1 MTENKKLLDLYKEN
15 VHDFYNIDYIVTIY
29 DKKSDYKDV
38 SVFLKKLKK
47 IIESNVNN
55 NTNTKIDPI
64 TGNIR
69 ESVKTIIYEL
79 FNKPIEKIKKPIE
92 KIEKN
97 KTITVE
103 QLHQIVK
110 RISEAIQ
117 QATN

>member
-47 IIESNVNN
+47 IIESNANN
-55 NTNTKIDPI
+55 PTNTNIDPI

-79 FNKPIEKIKKPIE
+79 FNKPIEKIE
-92 KIEKN
+92 KNEKN
-97 KTITVE
+97 KTITAE